1 MGTLEIEKV
10 KSHGGCRMIIIFE
23 SMNMR
28 LKFLLFCS
36 LLSFTQL
43 FAQKVVTV
51 EGTYLYV
58 VPETVSL
65 KEAKEKALYSAQV
78 QAMADEFGTVISR
91 HSLFVSD
98 SQHDNFYVEG
108 DGTVKGEWI
117 ETIGTPVYEC
127 GFHNDELYVR
137 CTVKGK
143 ARELKVAKVELE
155 IDVLRNGF
163 TPEMSSTD
171 FKSGDKVYLKFKAPV
186 DGYVAVYLHD
196 KVNDEVMSLLPYKLD
211 RIAALKINADEDYIF
226 FSKKHNTYGLKVH
239 EYTLR
244 CESDLDVNTL
254 YVVFSTSE
262 LSKPSLLTEED
273 RSALN
278 HLNFEKF
285 NSWIAK
291 SQTYDSNMQVEKYV
305 ISISNK

>member
-1 MGTLEIEKV
+1 
-10 KSHGGCRMIIIFE
+10 
-23 SMNMR
+23 MNMR
-28 LKFLLFCS
+28 FKYLLFFS
-36 LLSFTQL
+36 LLSFTSL

-51 EGTYLYV
+51 EGTYLYI

-65 KEAKEKALYSAQV
+65 KEAKEKALYNAQV

-91 HSLFVSD
+91 RSLYLSD
-98 SQHDNFYVEG
+98 GQQDNFYVEG

-137 CTVKGK
+137 CTIKGK

-163 TPEMSSTD
+163 APEMSSTD
-171 FKSGDKVYLKFKAPV
+171 FKSGDNIYLRFKSPV
-186 DGYVAVYLHD
+186 EGYVAVYLHD
-196 KVNDEVMSLLPYKLD
+196 KTNDEVMSLLPYKRD
-211 RIAALKINADEDYIF
+211 RISALKINADEDYVF
-226 FSKKHNTYGLKVH
+226 FSKEHNTYGLYVK
-239 EYTLR
+239 EYELL
-244 CESDLDVNTL
+244 CNDALEENTL
-254 YVVFSTSE
+254 YVVFSTNE
-262 LSKPSLLTEED
+262 FSKPSLLAEED
-273 RSALN
+273 RNALN
-278 HLNFEKF
+278 HLNFENF

-291 SQTYDSNMQVEKYV
+291 SQTYDSNMQVEKFG

>member
-1 MGTLEIEKV
+1 
-10 KSHGGCRMIIIFE
+10 
-23 SMNMR
+23 MNMR
-28 LKFLLFCS
+28 FKYLLFFS
-36 LLSFTQL
+36 LLSFTSL
-43 FAQKVVTV
+43 FAQKVVVV
-51 EGTYLYV
+51 EGSYLYI

-65 KEAKEKALYSAQV
+65 REAKEKALYSAQV

-91 HSLFVSD
+91 RSLYVSD
-98 SQHDNFYVEG
+98 SQQDNFYVEG

-155 IDVLRNGF
+155 MDILRNGF
-163 TPEMSSTD
+163 APEMSSTD
-171 FKSGDKVYLKFKAPV
+171 FKSGDKIYLKFKSPV

-196 KVNDEVMSLLPYKLD
+196 KANDEVMSLLPYKRD
-211 RIAALKINADEDYIF
+211 RISAMKVNADEDYIF
-226 FSKKHNTYGLKVH
+226 FSKGHNTYGLNVL
-239 EYTLR
+239 EYVLR

-262 LSKPSLLTEED
+262 FSKPSLLAEEG
-273 RSALN
+273 RTALN

-285 NSWIAK
+285 NTWIAK
-291 SQTYDSNMQVEKYV
+291 SQTYDSNMQVEKYG

>member
-1 MGTLEIEKV
+1 MY
-10 KSHGGCRMIIIFE
+10 
-23 SMNMR
+23 MR
-28 LKFLLFCS
+28 LRYLL
-36 LLSFTQL
+36 LLSLFPFTSL

-51 EGTYLYV
+51 EGSYLYI

-65 KEAKEKALYSAQV
+65 KDAKETALSRAQE

-91 HSLFVSD
+91 RSLFVSD
-98 SQHDNFYVEG
+98 SKQDDFYIEG
-108 DGTVKGEWI
+108 DAAVKGEWI
-117 ETIGTPVYEC
+117 ETIGAPTFEC

-155 IDVLRNGF
+155 IDILRNGF
-163 TPEMSSTD
+163 APEMSSTD
-171 FKSGDKVYLKFKAPV
+171 FKSGDKVFLKFKSPV

-196 KVNDEVMSLLPYKLD
+196 NANDEVMSLLPYKRD
-211 RIAALKINADEDYIF
+211 HIPALKINADEDYIF
-226 FSKKHNTYGLKVH
+226 FSKRHNSYGLNVQ
-239 EYTLR
+239 EYTLG
-244 CESDLDVNTL
+244 CESEHDANTL
-254 YVVFSTSE
+254 YVVFSTHE
-262 LSKPSLLTEED
+262 FSKPSLSVED
-273 RSALN
+273 AKSALN